1 MDLLKRAKVLSVNL
15 SWVECAFVCKKTY
28 QLKNSLTREKSIVK
42 YQLRGKIIS
51 KLFGLLKLCDDSHAM
66 VSRHGVCLNA
76 FF

>member
-28 QLKNSLTREKSIVK
+28 QLKNSLMREKSVVK
-42 YQLRGKIIS
+42 YQLRGNLS
-51 KLFGLLKLCDDSHAM
+51 KLFGLFKLCDDSHAM